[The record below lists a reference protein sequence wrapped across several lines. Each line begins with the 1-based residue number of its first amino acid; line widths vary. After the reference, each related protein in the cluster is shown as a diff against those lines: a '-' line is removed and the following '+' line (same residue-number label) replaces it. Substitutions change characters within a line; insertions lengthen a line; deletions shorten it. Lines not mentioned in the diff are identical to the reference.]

1 MNTSTAVKTDERVKD
16 VQVTS
21 EALSVS
27 LFDGRVISVPL
38 FWYPRLFKA
47 TSEKRNEWET
57 CGGGYGIYWP
67 AIDEHLSVEGLL
79 RGASSPELQ
88 KASS

>member
-1 MNTSTAVKTDERVKD
+1 MSTLTAVKADERVKD
-16 VQVTS
+16 VQITS
-21 EALSVS
+21 DTLAVS

-38 FWYPRLFKA
+38 FWYPRLLKA
-47 TSEKRNEWET
+47 TPGQMADWES

-79 RGASSPELQ
+79 RGAPSPEI
-88 KASS
+88 

>member
-1 MNTSTAVKTDERVKD
+1 MSILTAIKTDERVKD

-21 EALSVS
+21 DALTVF
-27 LFDGRVISVPL
+27 LFDGRAISVPL

-47 TSEKRNEWET
+47 TVEERSDWKP

-67 AIDEHLSVEGLL
+67 TIDEHLSVDGLL
-79 RGASSPELQ
+79 HGAPSPELL
-88 KASS
+88 

>member
-1 MNTSTAVKTDERVKD
+1 MSTLTAIKTDERVKD

-21 EALSVS
+21 EALTVS
-27 LFDGRVISVPL
+27 LFDGRAISVPL
-38 FWYPRLFKA
+38 FWFPRLSKA
-47 TSEKRNEWET
+47 TAEQRSDWEP

-79 RGASSPELQ
+79 RGAPSPELL
-88 KASS
+88 

>member
-1 MNTSTAVKTDERVKD
+1 MSTLTAVKADERVKD

-21 EALSVS
+21 DTLAVS

-38 FWYPRLFKA
+38 FWYPRLLKA
-47 TSEKRNEWET
+47 TAKQLGDWKP

-67 AIDEHLSVEGLL
+67 EKRDRYVFTFALL
-79 RGASSPELQ
+79 
-88 KASS
+88 